1 MSISE
6 AIRLLPGNT
15 TVRVYLKVYGRTS
28 LRFSTL
34 TVNKLAEK
42 MECMPMQSA
51 LDAYAWANCRV
62 LVVAK

>member
-6 AIRLLPGNT
+6 AIKLLPGNA
-15 TVRVYLKVYGRTS
+15 TVRVHLKVHGRTS
-28 LRFSTL
+28 LRFATL
-34 TVNKLAEK
+34 KVSKLAEK

-62 LVVAK
+62 LVVAS